1 MPLKT
6 PQLIIRFRDFLDSIH
21 LPMLGI
27 SLLKM
32 FEIYGEGIFKN
43 PVIRQA
49 AAISWAFFLSLFPF
63 LLFLL
68 SILPYLPHYDK
79 LQFYIFDVMLA
90 NILPADIKV
99 YVTEYLQDTLIP
111 NLKGISNFVTII
123 LALIFGTNGTH
134 ALIMGF
140 NLNTDVKRTFFRNY
154 GIALLITI
162 AFVSITVL
170 SLLGIYYAEVVM
182 KLFNPVNS
190 ISWLVNNLTKIISFI
205 SFPLFYF
212 ILLALFYWVGC
223 LKITRFREAIPGAI
237 FSTLLFGFITY
248 VFAFYVRDIAR
259 YNFLYGSIG
268 SIILVMIWVNFNIIL
283 ILFGN
288 ELNLAIKKVKM
299 DKKIGDELAA
309 QIEQQ
314 QFVQTS
320 SAPNNN
326 DHNIQL

>member
-1 MPLKT
+1 MEKVFLK
-6 PQLIIRFRDFLDSIH
+6 I
-21 LPMLGI
+21 
-27 SLLKM
+27 LLS
-32 FEIYGEGIFKN
+32 G
-43 PVIRQA
+43 RQQQ
-49 AAISWAFFLSLFPF
+49 FHGLFPKPVSF

-223 LKITRFREAIPGAI
+223 LKITRFREAIPGL
-237 FSTLLFGFITY
+237 FSVHYYLALLLMFLPFMYGILPVITSY
-248 VFAFYVRDIAR
+248 MV
-259 YNFLYGSIG
+259 L
-268 SIILVMIWVNFNIIL
+268 LV
-283 ILFGN
+283 
-288 ELNLAIKKVKM
+288 
-299 DKKIGDELAA
+299 
-309 QIEQQ
+309 
-314 QFVQTS
+314 
-320 SAPNNN
+320 P
-326 DHNIQL
+326 

>member
-140 NLNTDVKRTFFRNY
+140 NLNTDVKRTFSETMELHC
-154 GIALLITI
+154 LLQ
-162 AFVSITVL
+162 
-170 SLLGIYYAEVVM
+170 LL
-182 KLFNPVNS
+182 L
-190 ISWLVNNLTKIISFI
+190 
-205 SFPLFYF
+205 
-212 ILLALFYWVGC
+212 
-223 LKITRFREAIPGAI
+223 
-237 FSTLLFGFITY
+237 
-248 VFAFYVRDIAR
+248 
-259 YNFLYGSIG
+259 
-268 SIILVMIWVNFNIIL
+268 
-283 ILFGN
+283 
-288 ELNLAIKKVKM
+288 
-299 DKKIGDELAA
+299 
-309 QIEQQ
+309 
-314 QFVQTS
+314 
-320 SAPNNN
+320 
-326 DHNIQL
+326 